1 MGDLMGLIDAL
12 MVYFINNLNQL
23 QDDNAV
29 IMHDMYVFQQGTGWT
44 ILRAWDDADTAWLIS
59 RRQGVWSR

>member
-44 ILRAWDDADTAWLIS
+44 ILRA
-59 RRQGVWSR
+59 